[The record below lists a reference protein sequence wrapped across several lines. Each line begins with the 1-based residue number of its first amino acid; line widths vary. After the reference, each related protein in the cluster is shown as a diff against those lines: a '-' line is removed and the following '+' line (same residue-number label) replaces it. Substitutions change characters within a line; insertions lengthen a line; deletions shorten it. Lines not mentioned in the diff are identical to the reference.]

1 MINAFQ
7 VYLMMQANSISIMLA
22 LACIATLIAALALMI
37 SESSRYDDREDYTA
51 AKKATKW
58 GIIFL
63 VLAGLMP
70 STKTLALMYVLPKI
84 TSKEVTE
91 PLGAEAKE
99 LYSIAKQALI
109 TLSKEKKEEKT
120 KTE

>member
-1 MINAFQ
+1 
-7 VYLMMQANSISIMLA
+7 MMQANTISIILILSCVGIFTSAIILA
-22 LACIATLIAALALMI
+22 GAEA
-37 SESSRYDDREDYTA
+37 SNYRNEPNYTA
-51 AKKATKW
+51 AKKLTKW
-58 GIIFL
+58 GILL
-63 VLAGLMP
+63 VILAALMP
-70 STKTLALMYVLPKI
+70 STKTIALMYVLPKV